1 MARRRLSNMLFISL
15 ALELLT
21 KRKMM
26 ILLVGTIKKRKA
38 AALEEAAL
46 DLAAPGLEEAE
57 AEAAHR
63 GQVQG
68 LPIQGAMEPMDQMER
83 ILL

>member
-1 MARRRLSNMLFISL
+1 
-15 ALELLT
+15 
-21 KRKMM
+21 M

-57 AEAAHR
+57 AAHR